1 MSRDSIEQ
9 IIGKALLDSEF
20 RDMLLA
26 YPEQAL
32 STFHLSKNEK
42 AYLKRID
49 AETLDELAAMLA
61 VKERLWRLGIP
72 LEDDPN

>member
-9 IIGKALLDSEF
+9 IIGKALLDLDF

-26 YPEQAL
+26 CPDQAL
-32 STFHLSKNEK
+32 STFNLSENEK
-42 AYLKRID
+42 VYLKRID

-61 VKERLWRLGIP
+61 AKERLWRLGIP
-72 LEDDPN
+72 LEDDHN

>member
-1 MSRDSIEQ
+1 MSQDSIEH
-9 IIGKALLDSEF
+9 IIGKALLNTEF

-32 STFHLSKNEK
+32 SNFKLSENEK

-49 AETLDELAAMLA
+49 AETLDELAALLA
-61 VKERLWRLGIP
+61 AKERLWRLGTP
-72 LEDDPN
+72 SEGDHK